1 VRANSPTSRRIAVYY
16 PWLYLTS
23 GAERTILEVARRSRH
38 RITVFTNEYQPEATF
53 PGLKEV
59 DIRVLDRVP
68 LKRDVRSVAIA
79 ATRMLRQ
86 KLDLSGFDGLL
97 VVCEGLGDLMTLRHR
112 EVPAFCLCLTPL
124 RIVFDPVYRRTYLSR
139 RGPLTRVATLLASA
153 AFRRV
158 DRLAWR
164 RYRRVFAI
172 SEEVR
177 ERILAGRLASDGRVS
192 VLHPGVE
199 LDFHTPSATADRT
212 FFVPGRIMWTKNLQ
226 LAIHAFRSFREAM
239 PDPGSW
245 RLRIA
250 GIVDRKSG
258 PYLEELRCLAA
269 GDPAIEF
276 LVHPSD
282 DQLRAEYR
290 RCFATLFTAFNEDWG
305 LVVIE
310 AMASG
315 KPVVA
320 VNRGGP
326 REIVRHEVDG
336 LLAEPD
342 TRNFAEAMSR
352 LVREPG
358 LRDRLVA
365 NGPLRARQFG
375 WGPFVQQLDDAIEAD
390 LRLPATVGAPGWA
403 EAGA

>member
-1 VRANSPTSRRIAVYY
+1 MSANSLSSRRIALYY

-23 GAERTILEVARRSRH
+23 GAERTVLEIARRSRH
-38 RITVFTNEYQPEATF
+38 RVTVYTNEYQPEATF
-53 PGLKEV
+53 PGLRDV
-59 DIRVLDRVP
+59 DLRVMDRVP
-68 LKRDVRSVAIA
+68 LERNIRSVGIA
-79 ATRMLRQ
+79 AARLLRQ
-86 KLDLSGFDGLL
+86 KLDLAGFDALL
-97 VVCEGLGDLMTLRHR
+97 VVCEGLGDLMTLRHN
-112 EVPAFCLCLTPL
+112 EVPTFCLCLTPL
-124 RIVFDPVYRRTYLSR
+124 RIVFDPVYRATYLSR
-139 RGPLTRVATLLASA
+139 QGALARLATLLASA
-153 AFRRV
+153 AFRRI

-164 RYRRVFAI
+164 RYRRIFAI

-177 ERILAGRLASDGRVS
+177 RRILAGGLAAESRVS

-199 LDFHTPSATADRT
+199 LGLYSSSDTADRV

-226 LAIHAFRSFREAM
+226 LAIEAFRRFREAT
-239 PDPGSW
+239 PDPAGW

-250 GIVDRKSG
+250 GIVDRKSA
-258 PYLEELRCLAA
+258 PYLERLRTLAA
-269 GDPAIEF
+269 GDPTIDF
-276 LVHPSD
+276 LIHPSE
-282 DQLRAEYR
+282 DQLLAEYR

-326 REIVRHEVDG
+326 REIVRHEHDG

-342 TRNFAEAMSR
+342 AESFAAAMLR

-358 LRDRLVA
+358 LRDRLAA
-365 NGPLRARQFG
+365 NGPARASQFG
-375 WGPFVQQLDDAIEAD
+375 WGPFVQELDDAIED
-390 LRLPATVGAPGWA
+390 ELRMPSTARSAGWA